1 MSSMS
6 MEKIKLREKVAYG
19 SGDLACNFIFSTVS
33 IFLLIFY
40 TDVFGLTPL
49 QASTLFLVARIWD
62 AINDP
67 IMGMIVD
74 KLNLK
79 RGKYK
84 PYVLIGAIPL
94 ALAGIL
100 CFTVPNFGSTG
111 NLIYAYVTYIA
122 VGMIYTFVNVPYGA
136 LTSAMTQD
144 PIERTSISSIRMS
157 MAMAGG
163 LIVSMGI
170 PMITGK
176 FESPARGYQVAMLI
190 YAILG
195 VIFFMFCYFGTKER
209 VEVPKSDEKMSI
221 KDILNQLK
229 LNKPLRIL
237 CGVFF
242 VIFTS
247 NTINSSAGMYYFTY
261 NVKRVG
267 LFGVNNMV
275 NMGTMIV
282 MILLTPMIVGKFGK
296 KKTFLAGLLWAAIGS
311 FIRFVIPY
319 DNTSLIILMTA
330 ITAIGNGVTTGLLW
344 GLVPDTIE
352 AGELAT
358 GKRQGGIIYAVVGF
372 FFKLGTAMGGI
383 IPGFVFS
390 LTGYVPN
397 AEQTLV
403 AMNGITSLISIVPGI
418 LLLIIFIIFR
428 NYPLDEKG
436 YMEIIEKLNQKGKS
450 V

>member
-1 MSSMS
+1 MSSTS
-6 MEKIKLREKVAYG
+6 MEKIKLREKLAYG
-19 SGDLACNFIFSTVS
+19 SGDMACNFIFSTVS

-40 TDVFGLTPL
+40 TDIFGITPL
-49 QASTLFLVARIWD
+49 QASTLFLIARIWD

-79 RGKYK
+79 NGKYR
-84 PYVLIGAIPL
+84 PYVLLGAIPL
-94 ALAGIL
+94 AISGIL
-100 CFTVPNFGSTG
+100 CFTVPNFSSTG
-111 NLIYAYVTYIA
+111 KLIYAYVTYIS

-136 LTSAMTQD
+136 LTSAITQD

-157 MAMAGG
+157 MAMTGG

-170 PMITGK
+170 PIIIGK
-176 FESPARGYQVAMLI
+176 FDSPAIGYQIAMII

-209 VEVPKSDEKMSI
+209 VEIPKSEEKMSI
-221 KDILNQLK
+221 KDIVDQLR
-229 LNKPLRIL
+229 LNKPLRYL

-247 NTINSSAGMYYFTY
+247 STINSSAGMFYFTY
-261 NVKRVG
+261 NLKRVE
-267 LFGVNNMV
+267 LFGINNLI
-275 NMGTMIV
+275 NMGTMIT
-282 MILLTPMIVGKFGK
+282 MILITPVFVKKFGK
-296 KKTFLAGLLWAAIGS
+296 KKTFLGGLLWAGIALI
-311 FIRFVIPY
+311 IRFIIPY
-319 DNTSLIILMTA
+319 DKVSLVLIMTA
-330 ITAIGNGVTTGLLW
+330 IIAIGNGVAVGLLW

-358 GKRQGGIIYAVVGF
+358 GKRQGGIIYSVVGF

-390 LTGYVPN
+390 FTGYVPN
-397 AEQTLV
+397 VEQTAV
-403 AMNGITSLISIVPGI
+403 AMTGITSLISIIPGI
-418 LLLIIFIIFR
+418 LFLIIFAIFR
-428 NYPLDEKG
+428 KYPLDEKG
-436 YMEIIEKLNQKGKS
+436 YMEIIEQLNKKTETI
-450 V
+450 